1 MNIDTLLRIDS
12 LYPFI
17 ITVLGDQCEIKET
30 LSIHTNTHTCK
41 SNMFTWFVFG
51 NLLSYSYIFIIVF
64 FALQNAVSQKGNE
77 VNLTLGGIDLNNS
90 GRLACFLQLHIILF
104 NVYVH
109 ILKIAGL

>member
-1 MNIDTLLRIDS
+1 
-12 LYPFI
+12 
-17 ITVLGDQCEIKET
+17 
-30 LSIHTNTHTCK
+30 
-41 SNMFTWFVFG
+41 MFTWFVFG